1 MKYRMFPLLVLIFL
15 LAACLPQKSL
25 SMSGNVIREERA
37 ISDVTAVQFHSPAG
51 ELIVEQGEQE
61 SLVLEM
67 DENLMPYF
75 QTTVTNGVLV
85 IEMQVDFVPV
95 GSFAPVRIYL
105 TVNDLDA
112 LEVTGLGS
120 VTINSWKAP
129 QLTITSKTA
138 EKILVEDL
146 QIDQLI
152 LKVDGVGTV
161 ELSGNAASQ
170 DVNIKGSG
178 IYQAED
184 LHSQNATISLEG
196 LSKAVVWAD
205 ESLDVTLR
213 GTAVLSYYGQ
223 NPQVNQQVS
232 GIGSVEF
239 LGMK

>member
-1 MKYRMFPLLVLIFL
+1 MFPLLVLIFL
-15 LAACLPQKSL
+15 LSACLPQKTL
-25 SMSGNVIREERA
+25 SESGNVIREVRA
-37 ISDVTAVQFHSPAG
+37 ISNVIAVQFHNAAG
-51 ELIVEQGEQE
+51 ELIIEQGEQE

-75 QTTVTNGVLV
+75 QTTVKNGVLI
-85 IEMQVDFVPV
+85 IEMKIDFIPV
-95 GSFAPVRIYL
+95 GSFSPVRIYL
-105 TVNDLDA
+105 TVKDLDA

-120 VTINSWKAP
+120 VTMKSLTTP

-138 EKILVEDL
+138 DKILVDNL
-146 QIDQLI
+146 QVDQLF
-152 LKVDGVGTV
+152 LDVNGLGTV

-184 LHSQNATISLEG
+184 LHSQNATISLDG
-196 LSKAVVWAD
+196 LGKAVVWVD

-213 GTAVLSYYGQ
+213 CTAVLSYYGQ

-239 LGMK
+239 LGTK